1 MECEE
6 FILPDWSPPQDPA
19 RPCRPQAGYGLVM
32 MMMMIGDD
40 SDGDDDDNNDDNLGE
55 SFVSDRLIAMV
66 ASETIRMPGGAQ
78 CLIKIFNA

>member
-1 MECEE
+1 MTMV
-6 FILPDWSPPQDPA
+6 IN
-19 RPCRPQAGYGLVM
+19 YN
-32 MMMMIGDD
+32 
-40 SDGDDDDNNDDNLGE
+40 GDDDDNNDDNLGE